1 MHEGLCSKSDFTRLL
16 AIALLNWADDEG
28 YFMANPVLIR
38 GQVFPF
44 LDDSKII
51 PRSLLELSSVGW
63 IELGKDDEGRD
74 VGKIINFA
82 KHQRV
87 DKPKRSTI
95 KDKARFQDASKNNL
109 GLFQEASKEE
119 GKGRE
124 EEGMSSCPASAAPP
138 PDEMPIDSHGNAE
151 AEAAVDWFLAL
162 LNETGARAPKLT
174 PSARHGWADAFDKL
188 TRIDGHSLDRVK
200 AVCRWARNDSFWR
213 ANFMAPPKLREK
225 KHGVSYIDQFLNKMG
240 QTPAGTP
247 VTPLPSIPAPHNFRE
262 FMAENYPKF
271 NAYPVGQN
279 NANCQWKK
287 LPRTIQEMVADD
299 MRKAGAK

>member
-1 MHEGLCSKSDFTRLL
+1 MRIRTIKPEFWMHEGLCSKSDFTRLL

-124 EEGMSSCPASAAPP
+124 EEGKRKGMEGKGAEVATAPVF
-138 PDEMPIDSHGNAE
+138 PDSLNTPDFLKAWSDYIAYRSESKMKPLKPRSIDA
-151 AEAAVDWFLAL
+151 
-162 LNETGARAPKLT
+162 
-174 PSARHGWADAFDKL
+174 
-188 TRIDGHSLDRVK
+188 
-200 AVCRWARNDSFWR
+200 
-213 ANFMAPPKLREK
+213 
-225 KHGVSYIDQFLNKMG
+225 
-240 QTPAGTP
+240 
-247 VTPLPSIPAPHNFRE
+247 
-262 FMAENYPKF
+262 
-271 NAYPVGQN
+271 
-279 NANCQWKK
+279 
-287 LPRTIQEMVADD
+287 TIQELAGWGEASAITAIRETIRNGWQGIFAPKQGGGSNGRPAPRALSTD
-299 MRKAGAK
+299 MTHEELVKRHGGTF